1 MSSQRQTTTI
11 AILGPNAVPE
21 YVLMHLLEERENY
34 AVRLLKAPP
43 AAAAPSGKLGVGSVE
58 ALLREVD
65 VVLVWPSLGE
75 GAIEAFLSA
84 MESTP
89 ATASIPILA
98 LPSSLAMALQ
108 DEMAV
113 DVPLELQLA
122 RLVRDVEATLGSD
135 QEGISPPADEGSL
148 PL

>member
-1 MSSQRQTTTI
+1 MSPQERLTTI

-43 AAAAPSGKLGVGSVE
+43 AAAAPSGKLGVGSIE

-75 GAIEAFLSA
+75 GAIEEFLGD
-84 MESTP
+84 MESAP
-89 ATASIPILA
+89 ATAAIPVLA
-98 LPSSLAMALQ
+98 LSSSLAMALQ
-108 DEMAV
+108 DEVAV
-113 DVPLELQLA
+113 EVPLERHVESLL
-122 RLVRDVEATLGSD
+122 RDIEAALGSD
-135 QEGISPPADEGSL
+135 QEGISPGAGEDFL
-148 PL
+148 PT